1 MGSRNNIGIWD
12 MDYGFKKDMNSKQEK
27 FKYSVDYRN
36 SSPAHPVIS
45 GFRRSSF
52 KVIFCVFLLF
62 VFTNNSPAFAGIAI
76 PETPYNH
83 VVDLAG
89 IINDDVESRMD
100 GYLLELEQKTTAQ
113 FVVLTIKDL
122 EGASIDSLSIDI
134 AHNKWKLGQKGKDN
148 GLLLLVAFQDRKY
161 RFEVG
166 YGLEGI
172 LPDSLVGSIGR
183 QYLVPYF
190 RQGEYSAGIF
200 EAVVAVSNIIA
211 SDAGVKITGMP
222 QMRLRGTGEEVGAQ
236 RPSLAGKILGI
247 LFFIG
252 LIYMFIKH
260 PRLLLLL
267 LMANMMGGGRR
278 GGWGGGGG
286 FGGGGSF
293 GGGGGGGFG
302 GGGASGG
309 W

>member
-1 MGSRNNIGIWD
+1 MRLKNNILIICI
-12 MDYGFKKDMNSKQEK
+12 
-27 FKYSVDYRN
+27 
-36 SSPAHPVIS
+36 A
-45 GFRRSSF
+45 
-52 KVIFCVFLLF
+52 VFLCLNTVA
-62 VFTNNSPAFAGIAI
+62 VFASLDI
-76 PETPYNH
+76 PDKPYNH

-89 IINDDVESRMD
+89 IINDDVEAKMN

-122 EGASIDSLSIDI
+122 EGGSIDELSINI

-148 GLLLLVAFQDRKY
+148 GVLLLVAFQDRKY

-172 LPDSLVGSIGR
+172 LPDSLAGSIGR
-183 QYLVPYF
+183 EYLVPYF
-190 RQGEYSAGIF
+190 KQGDYSTGIF
-200 EAVVAVSNIIA
+200 TAGLAVSNIIA
-211 SDAGVKITGMP
+211 ADAGVEITGMP
-222 QMRLRGTGEEVGAQ
+222 KIGARGMGQGVRGKK
-236 RPSLAGKILGI
+236 PSLLSGILGI

-278 GGWGGGGG
+278 DGWSGGSG
-286 FGGGGSF
+286 FGGGGGSF

-302 GGGASGG
+302 GGGASGS